1 MFVFVC
7 FLIGELFFATVFLSS
22 FSLNYL
28 MQVFW
33 PVLNTQQTKKK
44 TSLLTQTV
52 DCSILSVSQVI
63 HIGLAYTK
71 FTLSHTHT
79 LTLKN
84 TTTTTTTSPA
94 VLCVCVRETV
104 LIC

>member
-44 TSLLTQTV
+44 QVYSHKQLTALSSL
-52 DCSILSVSQVI
+52 S
-63 HIGLAYTK
+63 
-71 FTLSHTHT
+71 
-79 LTLKN
+79 LK
-84 TTTTTTTSPA
+84 
-94 VLCVCVRETV
+94 LY
-104 LIC
+104 I